1 VLRLRD
7 TARGPELGGMRP
19 TLRRRCD
26 KRLSVC
32 DRRVML
38 ASRTAEQCT
47 HPELQ
52 RDPHSLSY
60 ARNLHHR
67 DTVCTSPL
75 PVVPSAPENRCHAL
89 C

>member
-1 VLRLRD
+1 
-7 TARGPELGGMRP
+7 
-19 TLRRRCD
+19 
-26 KRLSVC
+26 
-32 DRRVML
+32 ML